1 VTRPEF
7 LRPTASDP
15 DAHTESDSHT
25 GPDSHVAAADLSA
38 APEEATE
45 EPGAGGS
52 PWADL
57 NAYVATPRL
66 GGLVLGPDGHL
77 LVSVSALDPTK
88 TAYRSAWWR
97 VDTTGERPARRYTRS
112 VEGESAAAF
121 LPDGSLLFT
130 SKRPV
135 PPTGDDDSDDV
146 GATWCLPAG
155 GGEAYVL
162 ARRDGGWQNIITA
175 RDTGSAL
182 FAAGVHA
189 GAADEAADA
198 AKRKLRSKRK
208 ISAILHEG
216 YPVRFWDHDLGLEET
231 HLLAVELGADSEGDR
246 NVRPGDFHDLIPD
259 AGRRIGSSVSLAAD
273 GRFAVLDWLDPR
285 PGGETVSS
293 VAAVEIATGHREVL
307 SGADDE
313 VEFGSAVI
321 SDDSS
326 LVACVRERR
335 STPQVAPDQKLW
347 LVERETGAGRPLAP
361 EWDAWPNPIGF
372 SPDRRTLYVVVDEDG
387 HGPLY
392 AVDVATGDRRRLT
405 QQGTHSSV
413 RLSADGEV
421 LYAVRSSY
429 TDPGSIVAV
438 STRDATSTVLPAPVS
453 YPELP
458 GRLENVETV
467 AADGARVRGYLLLP
481 EGASEA
487 EPVPLLLWI
496 HGGPLGSWN
505 AWSWRWCPW
514 LMVAQ
519 GYAVLLPDPALS
531 TGYGLDFIQRG
542 WGSWGGAP
550 YTDLMAITD
559 QVAQRSDIDHSRTA
573 AMGGSFGGYMAN
585 WVAGHTDRF
594 SAIVS
599 HASLWNLES
608 FGPTT
613 DASWYWARELSAQMQ
628 AEHSPHR
635 HAENITTP
643 MLVIHGDKDYRVPI
657 SEGLALWWS
666 LVSGYQGPPEKL
678 PHKFLYFPDENHWI
692 LTPQH
697 SVVWYQTVLAFLQAH
712 LGDGNFA
719 RPETL

>member
-1 VTRPEF
+1 
-7 LRPTASDP
+7 
-15 DAHTESDSHT
+15 
-25 GPDSHVAAADLSA
+25 
-38 APEEATE
+38 
-45 EPGAGGS
+45 
-52 PWADL
+52 
-57 NAYVATPRL
+57 
-66 GGLVLGPDGHL
+66 
-77 LVSVSALDPTK
+77 
-88 TAYRSAWWR
+88 
-97 VDTTGERPARRYTRS
+97 
-112 VEGESAAAF
+112 
-121 LPDGSLLFT
+121 
-130 SKRPV
+130 
-135 PPTGDDDSDDV
+135 
-146 GATWCLPAG
+146 
-155 GGEAYVL
+155 
-162 ARRDGGWQNIITA
+162 
-175 RDTGSAL
+175 
-182 FAAGVHA
+182 
-189 GAADEAADA
+189 
-198 AKRKLRSKRK
+198 
-208 ISAILHEG
+208 
-216 YPVRFWDHDLGLEET
+216 
-231 HLLAVELGADSEGDR
+231 
-246 NVRPGDFHDLIPD
+246 
-259 AGRRIGSSVSLAAD
+259 
-273 GRFAVLDWLDPR
+273 
-285 PGGETVSS
+285 
-293 VAAVEIATGHREVL
+293 
-307 SGADDE
+307 
-313 VEFGSAVI
+313 
-321 SDDSS
+321 
-326 LVACVRERR
+326 
-335 STPQVAPDQKLW
+335 
-347 LVERETGAGRPLAP
+347 
-361 EWDAWPNPIGF
+361 
-372 SPDRRTLYVVVDEDG
+372 
-387 HGPLY
+387 
-392 AVDVATGDRRRLT
+392 
-405 QQGTHSSV
+405 
-413 RLSADGEV
+413 V

-487 EPVPLLLWI
+487 EPAPLLLWI

-666 LVSGYQGPPEKL
+666 LVSGYQGAPEKL